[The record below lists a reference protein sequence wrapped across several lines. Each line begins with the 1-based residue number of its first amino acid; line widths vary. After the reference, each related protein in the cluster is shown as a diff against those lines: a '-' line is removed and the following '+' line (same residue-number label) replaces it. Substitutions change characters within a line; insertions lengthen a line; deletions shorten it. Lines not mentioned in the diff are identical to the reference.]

1 LNELEGDEETNE
13 EVKTATEKLENEVRE
28 TLDKAG
34 LGKLKGKIHCIIV
47 FDTFCL
53 VKLLA

>member
-34 LGKLKGKIHCIIV
+34 LGKLKGKMLYYCI
-47 FDTFCL
+47 
-53 VKLLA
+53 